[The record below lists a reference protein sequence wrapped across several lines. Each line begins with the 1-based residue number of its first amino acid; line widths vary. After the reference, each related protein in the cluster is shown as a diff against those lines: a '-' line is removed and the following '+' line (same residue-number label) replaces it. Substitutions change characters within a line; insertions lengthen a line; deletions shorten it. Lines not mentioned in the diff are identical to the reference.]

1 MPEIPE
7 IHDFAYWMAM
17 AHLPKWQAQK
27 INNLI
32 IEIIRNRNLS
42 LVEFFELSESDWQSE
57 FQLSEKQA
65 ADLLEAKSSL
75 PDLSLL
81 AQYLLEQGF
90 DIIPFEGPDYPETL
104 KENLKAKYSPPLLYI
119 KGDKHLL
126 QEPSVAIV
134 GSRDASEN
142 ALQFTE
148 SVAKKCVEDHKVVVS
163 GFAKGV
169 DRMAL
174 ESTLQYF
181 GRSIIVLPQGIMT
194 FASGLKKY
202 HSQIADGDVLV
213 LSTYP
218 ANVPWNAGFAMGRNT
233 YIYGLADEIF
243 VAESGP
249 KGGTWSGVMD
259 GLRKG
264 RIIFVRKAETDED
277 NANNALLS
285 KGAIPVDSDGNVIG
299 RIEDYLDAATP
310 KAEQLEM
317 DLGGSKE
324 N

>member
-1 MPEIPE
+1 MPEIHE
-7 IHDFAYWMAM
+7 IHDFAYWMAL
-17 AHLPKWQAQK
+17 AHLRKWRMES
-27 INNLI
+27 INKLI
-32 IEIIRNRNLS
+32 IEIIHNRNLS
-42 LVEFFELSESDWQSE
+42 LAEFFDLSEDDWQSE

-65 ADLLEAKSSL
+65 ADLLGAKSDL
-75 PDLSLL
+75 PDHSLL

-90 DIIPFEGPDYPETL
+90 EIIPIEGPDYPETL
-104 KENLKAKYSPPLLYI
+104 KENLKAKYSPPLLYT

-126 QEPSVAIV
+126 QESSVAII
-134 GSRDASEN
+134 GSREASEI

-181 GRSIIVLPQGIMT
+181 GRSIIVLPQGIVT

-202 HSQIADGDVLV
+202 HSQIDDGDVLV

-218 ANVPWNAGFAMGRNT
+218 PNVPWNAGFAMGRNT
-233 YIYGLADEIF
+233 YIYGLADEIY

-264 RIIFVRKAETDED
+264 RIIYVRKAEPDEN
-277 NANNALLS
+277 NANNVLIS
-285 KGAIPVDSDGNVIG
+285 KGAIPVDVEGNVIG
-299 RIEDYLDAATP
+299 KLEDYMSAIEPD
-310 KAEQLEM
+310 AEQLEM
-317 DLGGSKE
+317 DLGNSKE

>member
-1 MPEIPE
+1 MPEIHE
-7 IHDFAYWMAM
+7 IHDFAYWMAL
-17 AHLPKWQAQK
+17 AHLPRWKVQRT
-27 INNLI
+27 NNLI
-32 IEIIRNRNLS
+32 IEILHNRNLS
-42 LVEFFELSESDWQSE
+42 LAEFFDLSESDWQSE
-57 FQLSEKQA
+57 FQLSAKES
-65 ADLLEAKSSL
+65 ADLLEAKSDL
-75 PDLSLL
+75 PDHSLL

-90 DIIPFEGPDYPETL
+90 DLIPIEGPDYPETL

-134 GSRDASEN
+134 GSRDASEI
-142 ALQFTE
+142 ALQFTD

-174 ESTLQYF
+174 ETTLKHY

-202 HSQIADGDVLV
+202 HSQIDGGDILV

-218 ANVPWNAGFAMGRNT
+218 PKVPWNAGFAMGRNT

-264 RIIFVRKAETDED
+264 RIIYVRKAEPDEN
-277 NANNALLS
+277 NANNILLS
-285 KGAIPVDSDGNVIG
+285 KGAIPVDVEGTIIG
-299 RIEDYLDAATP
+299 KLEDYMSAIEP

-317 DLGGSKE
+317 DLG
-324 N
+324 NI